1 MKRNGWLI
9 IYLFVLVLGVITA
22 ACFKWCNHPEIAKFI
37 LSAMTALGT
46 CGVVCLTIC
55 PYKPQDKLS
64 AILYNEPGDPNF
76 FRIKIT
82 NKTNHT
88 ICLGLRKEY
97 SPYPDNIFIWWPKG
111 VEKTYEKGVSLW
123 SGEGDILSI
132 PPQSSAFYPIDKRI
146 FANEEQQNIRLQ
158 VQTNT
163 GYKCDV
169 VNRL

>member
-1 MKRNGWLI
+1 MKRNGLLVMCVLLLVQAVLFAAWLRMHQ
-9 IYLFVLVLGVITA
+9 
-22 ACFKWCNHPEIAKFI
+22 HPEASKFI
-37 LSAMTALGT
+37 LSALTAFGT
-46 CGVVCLTIC
+46 CGVVFLTVM

-88 ICLGLRKEY
+88 ICLGLRKDY
-97 SPYPDNIFIWWPKG
+97 TPYPDNIFLWWPTG
-111 VEKTYEKGVSLW
+111 VDKIYEKAVSLW
-123 SGEGDILSI
+123 SVEGDILSI
-132 PPQSSAFYPIDKRI
+132 PPKCSAFYHVDKRI
-146 FANEEQQNIRLQ
+146 FAKENIKNIRMQ

>member
-1 MKRNGWLI
+1 MKRNGLLVMCVLLLVQAVLFAAWLRMHQ
-9 IYLFVLVLGVITA
+9 
-22 ACFKWCNHPEIAKFI
+22 HPEASKFI
-37 LSAMTALGT
+37 LSALTAFGT
-46 CGVVCLTIC
+46 CGVVFLTVM

-123 SGEGDILSI
+123 SREGDILSI
-132 PPQSSAFYPIDKRI
+132 PPQCSAFYPIEKRI
-146 FANEEQQNIRLQ
+146 FADEEQQNIRLQ